1 MKPLPV
7 VTPTAGAAG
16 STAINGSIIDALGFE
31 GVLFVLLFGAIVTGA
46 VTTFKLT
53 QSDNSDMSS
62 PEDVAGSN
70 QAVADT
76 EGSKA
81 FYLDIRKPT
90 KRYLR
95 LIISRGTQNATVSA
109 VALPYGAKSQPVTQ
123 TAAGESFVGPAGG
136 TA

>member
-7 VTPTAGAAG
+7 ITPTAGAAA
-16 STAINGSIIDALGFE
+16 STAINGSIIDTFGFG
-31 GVLFVLLFGAIVTGA
+31 GVLFVILLGAIVSGA
-46 VTTFKLT
+46 VTSFKLT

-62 PEDVAGSN
+62 GEDVAGSN

-95 LIISRGTQNATVSA
+95 LIVSRGTQNATISA
-109 VALPYGAKSQPVTQ
+109 VALPYNAASQPVTQ
-123 TAAGESFVGPAGG
+123 TAAGESFVSPVGG